1 MLGLVKPLKQLKVWG
16 AGRYRGQ
23 KTRIRIRT
31 VTLSY
36 HINAVSDQH

>member
-23 KTRIRIRT
+23 KTRIRI